1 MSTETDPRRVGARVV
16 HFDERDLVYELRRRA
31 VELHTRAA
39 RIEAKAWE
47 LNRELSLERAARK
60 GKPCR

>member
-1 MSTETDPRRVGARVV
+1 MSSFRTIPPSG
-16 HFDERDLVYELRRRA
+16 DERDLVYELRMRA

-47 LNRELSLERAARK
+47 LNRELALKRAGRK
-60 GKPCR
+60 EKPCR

>member
-1 MSTETDPRRVGARVV
+1 MTTDRNPRPVGANLPIDR
-16 HFDERDLVYELRRRA
+16 RDLVYELRMRA

-47 LNRELSLERAARK
+47 LNRAIQLERTSRER
-60 GKPCR
+60 PCR

>member
-1 MSTETDPRRVGARVV
+1 MPTEGHPHLVGAPPSG
-16 HFDERDLVYELRRRA
+16 DPRDLVYELRRRA

-47 LNRELSLERAARK
+47 LNRRIALERAAR
-60 GKPCR
+60 GGRAT